1 VADVLQGR
9 RVYGLE
15 ARLELGLLKFTPELQ
30 LNVSTSRC
38 RRSFRRYLEDSIGF
52 YVASYLIGW
61 LSRRKQSVPGGAV
74 FLFISINQEVDLV
87 EEKLRNIGSEACQA
101 LAKAGNLEELN
112 EIRVRYLGKKGELT
126 QVLRG
131 MGALSAEERPLIGQ
145 VANEVRALIE
155 KELASR
161 TAALKEQAKQQ
172 RLKEEVIDVTLP
184 GIPVLRGGRHPLNIV
199 IEEIQEIFLGL
210 GYSIAEGPEIETD
223 YYNFEALNLPK
234 DHPARDMQDT
244 FFINDDTLLR
254 THTSPVQ
261 VRTMEKTAPELPV
274 KIIVP
279 GKVYRRDDDA
289 THSPMFSQVEGL
301 AIDRRIT
308 FSDLKGTLDLF
319 AREMFGPKTRT
330 RFRPSYFPFTEP
342 SAEVDISCVMCGG
355 QGCRVCSHT
364 GWLEILGSGMVHPRV
379 LEVSGYNS
387 EHVSGFAFGLGVER
401 IAMLKYGIDDM
412 RVLFE
417 NDLRFLR
424 QF

>member
-1 VADVLQGR
+1 MIEQLQQLGE
-9 RVYGLE
+9 E
-15 ARLELGLLKFTPELQ
+15 AR
-30 LNVSTSRC
+30 
-38 RRSFRRYLEDSIGF
+38 
-52 YVASYLIGW
+52 
-61 LSRRKQSVPGGAV
+61 
-74 FLFISINQEVDLV
+74 
-87 EEKLRNIGSEACQA
+87 QA
-101 LAKAGNLEELN
+101 LAGAGDLEELN

-131 MGALSAEERPLIGQ
+131 MGSLSAEERPRIGQ
-145 VANEVRALIE
+145 AANEVRASIE
-155 KELASR
+155 EELAAR
-161 TAALKEQAKQQ
+161 TAALKESVKEQ
-172 RLKEEVIDVTLP
+172 RLRGEGIDVTLP
-184 GIPVLRGGRHPLNIV
+184 GTPVLRGGKHPLTIV
-199 IEEIQEIFLGL
+199 LEEIQEIFLGL

-244 FFINDDTLLR
+244 FFISSEILLR

-289 THSPMFSQVEGL
+289 THSPMFNQVEGL

-319 AREMFGPKTRT
+319 AREMFGPKTKT

-342 SAEVDISCVMCGG
+342 SAEVDISCVMCSGK
-355 QGCRVCSHT
+355 GCRVCSHT

-387 EHVSGFAFGLGVER
+387 EEVTGFAFGMGVER
-401 IAMLKYGIDDM
+401 VAMLKYGIDDM
-412 RVLFE
+412 RLLFE
-417 NDLRFLR
+417 NDLRFLQ